1 MQQKRPNGPRSSNSP
16 APKST
21 SGARL
26 PLPWKPFDSVNTES
40 EKRAE
45 RLLDQLHRWA
55 MEALELPRA
64 QRDGFIVEV
73 ATQYYDDAVRNGLS
87 ASQAEEW
94 RKNIDEWLHAL
105 IETIEVSGG
114 AAGGHA

>member
-1 MQQKRPNGPRSSNSP
+1 MNS
-16 APKST
+16 
-21 SGARL
+21 
-26 PLPWKPFDSVNTES
+26 DS

-45 RLLDQLHRWA
+45 RLLDQLHQWA
-55 MEALELPRA
+55 MEAIEVPRSE
-64 QRDGFIVEV
+64 RDDFIVEV
-73 ATQYYDDAVRNGLS
+73 ATKYYEDAMRNGLS

-105 IETIEVSGG
+105 VETIELSGG

>member
-1 MQQKRPNGPRSSNSP
+1 LNTKDDALNS
-16 APKST
+16 
-21 SGARL
+21 
-26 PLPWKPFDSVNTES
+26 ES

-45 RLLDQLHRWA
+45 RLLDQLHQWA
-55 MEALELPRA
+55 MEALELSRD
-64 QRDGFIVEV
+64 QRDAFIVEV
-73 ATQYYDDAVRNGLS
+73 ATQYYDDAVGNGLS
-87 ASQAEEW
+87 VLQAEEW